1 MLIEPRMRIG
11 REQKQVIEAE
21 TQAISIL
28 SQVCTAHLR
37 MHSCTMR
44 AAYNISLNIA
54 AVYFTGAECCPPPC
68 AADRHAS
75 GAGRADD

>member
-54 AVYFTGAECCPPPC
+54 AVYLHWRRMLSTTMRCRSARIRRGP
-68 AADRHAS
+68 R
-75 GAGRADD
+75 